1 MEIVRDNILDMI
13 DVSGEESVR
22 QYLSTFSC
30 PLNQEIE
37 NFIRNKAIDFARRKL
52 AITYVISDVVDGA
65 GDVLGYFALTHK
77 AIDVNGDNFSKTD
90 KRKLERYARYDQ
102 DRGTY
107 TVSAFL
113 LAQFGKNYGVDGGAR
128 IRGEELMEY
137 VDDVLADIQ
146 RRIGGGVVYLDCED
160 EPRLVAFYEDK
171 SRYKPFSVRHSS
183 EDGIKYLQYMKF
195 F

>member
-1 MEIVRDNILDMI
+1 MALIVDNILDLLEEN
-13 DVSGEESVR
+13 GEGLIGT
-22 QYLSTFSC
+22 YLSTFSC
-30 PLNQEIE
+30 PPNQEIE
-37 NFIRNKAIDFARRKL
+37 NFIRNKAIDFAKRKL
-52 AITYVISDVVDGA
+52 AITYVASDISDGRI
-65 GDVLGYFALTHK
+65 LGYFALTHK

-113 LAQFGKNYGVDGGAR
+113 LAQFGKNYGVDGGSR
-128 IRGEELMEY
+128 IRGEELMEH
-137 VDDVLADIQ
+137 VDDVLTDIQ
-146 RRIGGGVVYLDCED
+146 RRVGGGIVYLDCED
-160 EPRLVAFYEDK
+160 VPRLVAFYEGK
-171 SRYKPFSVRHSS
+171 ARYKPFNVRHST